1 MNPATRPVGRDRS
14 ASPPPGTVAYF
25 SMEVA
30 IDDALPTYSGGLGVL
45 AGDHLRAAADLGLP
59 LVGVTLVYRQGFFR
73 QQLDAEGRQVE
84 QDASWDPASRLQ
96 RTDATVTVPIG
107 GRQVAVGAWRLVVH
121 GAAGTVPVYFL
132 DTDLDGNDPADRAIT
147 GRLYT
152 ADAHQRLAQEAVLGL
167 AGPALLPRLGHGEV
181 ARFHMNEGHASLVP
195 VAVLTGLEPDRGTPS
210 DGNRPATAAP
220 ALEADPAGVDD
231 EQLRAVRR
239 RCVFTTHTP
248 VPAGHDR
255 FALETVGAVLGDGLV
270 KLLDRVGSVEDGCLN
285 MTLLGMAL
293 SGFVNGVALRHGQV
307 SQAMFPQ
314 FHVQS
319 ITNGIHVPTWAAP
332 STQRLFDRHLP
343 AWRQDNTL
351 VRYATG
357 IPLEEIAAAHAEA
370 KASLCEEVEQRTG
383 VALDPDALTV
393 GVARRSTPYKRNDL
407 LLSDPDRLRA
417 LAAEHGPLQ
426 ILYSGKSHP
435 MDEPGKEMIH
445 RVVQRAA
452 ELAGAVTV
460 VFLPDYGMRLAA
472 RLVAGVDVWCNTPVA
487 PHEASGTSGMKAAL
501 NGVPSLSVVDG
512 WWVEGHVEGVTGW
525 AIGPDAGR
533 DGGHAVGDPEVD
545 RADADLLYRVLAETV
560 LPLYLHHRDGFT
572 EVRRWA
578 MALNGSFFTTQRM
591 VSEYALRAYGFA
603 AAAGRGGPGMAT
615 HPERAMDSGPGSS
628 GMPGGGRG

>member
-1 MNPATRPVGRDRS
+1 MSLARRPAARGGS
-14 ASPPPGTVAYF
+14 APAPAGTVAYF

-30 IDDALPTYSGGLGVL
+30 IDDELPTYSGGLGVL

-73 QQLDAEGRQVE
+73 QQLDAEGHQLE
-84 QDASWDPASRLQ
+84 LDASWDPASRLE
-96 RTDATVTVPIG
+96 RTEATVTIAVG
-107 GRQVAVGAWRLVVH
+107 GRRVTVGAWRLLVH

-152 ADAHQRLAQEAVLGL
+152 GDPHQRLAQEAVLGL
-167 AGPALLPRLGHGEV
+167 AGPALLSRLGHGEV

-195 VAVLTGLEPDRGTPS
+195 VGVLIG
-210 DGNRPATAAP
+210 A
-220 ALEADPAGVDD
+220 EADPGGAPADGTGPAAVVPAAGADPADVDD
-231 EQLRAVRR
+231 EQLHALRR

-255 FALETVGAVLGDGLV
+255 FPLETVGAVLGDDLV
-270 KLLDRVGSVEDGCLN
+270 KLLDRVGSVEDGWVN

-293 SGFVNGVALRHGQV
+293 SGFVNGVAQRHGQV

-314 FHVQS
+314 FQVQS

-343 AWRQDNTL
+343 AWRRDTTP

-357 IPLEEIAAAHAEA
+357 IPLGEIATAHAEA
-370 KASLCEEVEQRTG
+370 KAALCEEVQQRTG
-383 VALDPDALTV
+383 VTLDPEALTL

-417 LAAEHGPLQ
+417 LVAEHGPLQ

-435 MDEPGKEMIH
+435 LDVPGKDMIH

-460 VFLPDYGMRLAA
+460 VFLPDYGMGLAA

-501 NGVPSLSVVDG
+501 NGVPSLSVLDG

-525 AIGPDAGR
+525 AVGPDAGH
-533 DGGHAVGDPEVD
+533 DGGHRVGDPEVD
-545 RADADLLYRVLAETV
+545 RTDAELLYRALSETV
-560 LPLYLHHRDGFT
+560 LPLYRHHRDSFT

-591 VSEYALRAYGFA
+591 VTEYALRAYGFG
-603 AAAGRGGPGMAT
+603 AAGPGGVDRRLGPG
-615 HPERAMDSGPGSS
+615 GS
-628 GMPGGGRG
+628 GMPSGERG